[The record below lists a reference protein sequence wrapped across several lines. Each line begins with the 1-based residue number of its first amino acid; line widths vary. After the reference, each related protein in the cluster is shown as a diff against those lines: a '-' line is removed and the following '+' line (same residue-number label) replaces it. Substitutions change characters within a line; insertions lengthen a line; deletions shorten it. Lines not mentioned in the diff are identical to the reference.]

1 MDRGIGDFWQF
12 CLNTALL
19 LLLQLYLLLK
29 QANNIMI
36 CVGCYE
42 WTLIF
47 LNSKLS
53 SAQDD
58 FVNANK
64 VFLTKD
70 TKKCTQWEIGYISQ
84 WQLSKEGIKYFPD
97 RDCLDQVKGCSDKSQ
112 KIKNSV
118 IVIRSDQDEFLHATR
133 EIEMYWNSKGCLTF
147 LQDLGNLLCI
157 IS

>member
-1 MDRGIGDFWQF
+1 MNGHLF
-12 CLNTALL
+12 
-19 LLLQLYLLLK
+19 
-29 QANNIMI
+29 
-36 CVGCYE
+36 
-42 WTLIF
+42 F

-58 FVNANK
+58 FVNTNK
-64 VFLTKD
+64 IFLTKD

-84 WQLSKEGIKYFPD
+84 WQLSKEGIKCFPD

-112 KIKNSV
+112 KIKNSL

-133 EIEMYWNSKGCLTF
+133 EIEMYSNSKGCLTF
-147 LQDLGNLLCI
+147 LQNLGNLLCI